1 LVSRY
6 RYSEE
11 AFGKIKE
18 IGRVFT
24 DVTIYFVVTAQKPER
39 KKFRNPQCPYNVA
52 RQH

>member
-24 DVTIYFVVTAQKPER
+24 EVTIYFVVTAQKPE
-39 KKFRNPQCPYNVA
+39 KK
-52 RQH
+52 